1 MHLTLYTELRCILH
15 LNNYCPLEQPLC
27 VLAFCL
33 FNFFNPF
40 LVISFQPSSPGYLKD
55 AYLSDLLMCSVD
67 RGGLGWL
74 GGRASPEGKKQAG
87 PWNRF
92 KFC

>member
-1 MHLTLYTELRCILH
+1 MHLTLSTKIRCIPH
-15 LNNYCPLEQPLC
+15 LNNYCPLEQPFC

-33 FNFFNPF
+33 FYFFNPS
-40 LVISFQPSSPGYLKD
+40 LVISSQPSSAGYLKA

-74 GGRASPEGKKQAG
+74 GGRASSEEKKQAG